1 MGQGSGTEESELHE
15 EGGRRKSP
23 TRHGPCI
30 QLEWGAERGE
40 GEVIVGPLGLGG
52 NPNER
57 TTPSLA
63 SLYGGQRVG
72 TWRNRTHLVSLE
84 VVCPAD
90 RLGRKPTA

>member
-1 MGQGSGTEESELHE
+1 MKKGGNANPLQGTGRAFNFSG
-15 EGGRRKSP
+15 
-23 TRHGPCI
+23 
-30 QLEWGAERGE
+30 GAERGE

-72 TWRNRTHLVSLE
+72 TWRNRTHLVSLWKLY
-84 VVCPAD
+84 VQ
-90 RLGRKPTA
+90 RTG